1 MDSPKSLKV
10 ITGIFLLFL
19 GVLAFNTIDSIY
31 IPLKKSIAA
40 EHISAIVFYGTE
52 FLVFF
57 TIGFSINK
65 LIKNINKQNFFIR
78 QNYQLFSIM
87 GIALFLPPLVYML
100 GNLFDQTHNSITIN
114 DAAWFAGS
122 LFMFILA
129 EIFRYGYKLK
139 EEQRRQ
145 FVLILSIIC
154 YACAATGFLHSLL
167 LCWEMGHNDNSIE
180 FAAII
185 YSFIPSVIMV
195 WSSVLIAL
203 IINNIRKGIVFET
216 SNAQL
221 ITWVGAVVLIGGVF
235 QSILYNFTNIEQL
248 VPGNT
253 NHMLVYL
260 LGTFIAFIG
269 QIFHIGIRM
278 KEEQDL
284 TI

>member
-31 IPLKKSIAA
+31 IPLKKYCRRT
-40 EHISAIVFYGTE
+40 HIRHSLLWHRV
-52 FLVFF
+52 LVFF

-139 EEQRRQ
+139 EEQ
-145 FVLILSIIC
+145 
-154 YACAATGFLHSLL
+154 
-167 LCWEMGHNDNSIE
+167 
-180 FAAII
+180 
-185 YSFIPSVIMV
+185 
-195 WSSVLIAL
+195 
-203 IINNIRKGIVFET
+203 
-216 SNAQL
+216 
-221 ITWVGAVVLIGGVF
+221 
-235 QSILYNFTNIEQL
+235 
-248 VPGNT
+248 
-253 NHMLVYL
+253 
-260 LGTFIAFIG
+260 
-269 QIFHIGIRM
+269 
-278 KEEQDL
+278 DL

>member
-52 FLVFF
+52 FLGFF

-114 DAAWFAGS
+114 DATWFAGS

-139 EEQRRQ
+139 EEQ
-145 FVLILSIIC
+145 
-154 YACAATGFLHSLL
+154 
-167 LCWEMGHNDNSIE
+167 
-180 FAAII
+180 
-185 YSFIPSVIMV
+185 
-195 WSSVLIAL
+195 
-203 IINNIRKGIVFET
+203 
-216 SNAQL
+216 
-221 ITWVGAVVLIGGVF
+221 
-235 QSILYNFTNIEQL
+235 
-248 VPGNT
+248 
-253 NHMLVYL
+253 
-260 LGTFIAFIG
+260 
-269 QIFHIGIRM
+269 
-278 KEEQDL
+278 DL